1 VPIFIKIDRC
11 LTILYYHTMYKQI
24 TPTFAPV
31 PSIVFELLKDK
42 FIMENSQKLTAILLE
57 KNMPLDTICKI
68 VKNYIKI
75 YSLIKD
81 VQDITCFTAEVYIE
95 YLKEKYKDVL

>member
-81 VQDITCFTAEVYIE
+81 VQDITCFTAEFYIE
-95 YLKEKYKDVL
+95 YLKEKYKDVS

>member
-1 VPIFIKIDRC
+1 
-11 LTILYYHTMYKQI
+11 MYKQI

-31 PSIVFELLKDK
+31 PSIVFELHEDK
-42 FIMENSQKLTAILLE
+42 FIMENSQKLFELLEDKFIMKNSQKLTAILLE
-57 KNMPLDTICKI
+57 KYMPLDTICNI

-81 VQDITCFTAEVYIE
+81 VQDIPCFTAEVYIE